1 MRASAVKEGAE
12 RGPAMSLRKRIADN
26 PAVNRA
32 AASLFGAWL
41 RLAWATSRRDAEGW
55 RDVAALIERY
65 GAVIIVCW
73 HQRIMLS
80 PWMFDLRA
88 APCRS
93 LTSAGRAGR
102 LVGWI
107 HRAFG
112 YGTVP
117 MPRGARGAS
126 EMRAVLGSLRQGVS
140 IAIAPD
146 GPRGPA
152 RVAKVTP
159 IQWAR
164 AAQVPVVVFTFA
176 GSRVWRWTTWD
187 RLHFPL
193 PFGRLVLLW
202 RHWDREVPRRFT
214 AAEGAALAAELGTFM
229 DAVTAEADARLSGG
243 AGTA

>member
-1 MRASAVKEGAE
+1 
-12 RGPAMSLRKRIADN
+12 MSLRKRIASS
-26 PAVNRA
+26 PLANRA
-32 AASLFGAWL
+32 GAALFGAWL
-41 RLAWATSRRDAEGW
+41 RFVWMTSRRDADGW
-55 RDVAALIERY
+55 DAAARLVDRH

-73 HQRIMLS
+73 HQRIMLT
-80 PWMFDLRA
+80 PWMFDLSK

-102 LVGWI
+102 LVGWL

-117 MPRGARGAS
+117 MPKREMGAA
-126 EMRAVLGSLRQGVS
+126 EMREVLRGLKQGIS
-140 IAIAPD
+140 IGISPD

-164 AAQVPVVVFTFA
+164 TAQVPVVVFTFSA
-176 GSRVWRWTTWD
+176 SRFWSWTTWD
-187 RLHFPL
+187 RLMFPM

-202 RHWDREVPRRFT
+202 RVWDRAVPGRFT
-214 AAEGAALAAELGTFM
+214 EQEGAALAADLGRFM
-229 DAVTAEADARLSGG
+229 DAVTAEADARVR
-243 AGTA
+243 A